1 MLDVLTGGPESVLH
15 KLLVDTGKAS
25 AVDGSAE
32 PASEQNLS
40 TVNVMLAPKQS
51 HEEIEKLVLQTI
63 AKLTVAEITPLIKKA
78 KAKIITDEL
87 FARTQSQ
94 RIAQELTEYVSSGQ
108 WERYGETTEIL
119 KAITVKQVSD
129 CLQSSFIKNNM
140 TVGHFIG
147 TN

>member
-1 MLDVLTGGPESVLH
+1 
-15 KLLVDTGKAS
+15 
-25 AVDGSAE
+25 
-32 PASEQNLS
+32 
-40 TVNVMLAPKQS
+40 LAPNQS
-51 HEEIEKLVLQTI
+51 HEEIERLVLLAI
-63 AKLTVAEITPLIKKA
+63 DSLKMEEITPLIKKA

-119 KAITVKQVSD
+119 KAITVKQVTN
-129 CLQSSFIKNNM
+129 CLRQSFIKNNM
-140 TVGHFIG
+140 TIGHFIG